1 MPWQDRTMVSLTL
14 MLVIAT
20 ISASIQQV
28 EESEEQSLFEQRSKS
43 VWTKNNVHLSEPA
56 SHPLLQD
63 DRYLAL
69 LLDELDGWVKPQEFN
84 IFTDIVRL
92 YAWSSTPIWNMWSK
106 QWRRT
111 KRGALSLDWKDV
123 FTKQNQ
129 QLKAAASD
137 IDVHHVLR
145 YMFDLSLLLF
155 SIVLAH
161 DAIWFSDV
169 YRRPSIKT
177 VYEPMPDDR
186 PRCSRVWIIGPLS
199 LFLLRTPS
207 SRDRLCLLGYRIS
220 SAFDMGRFS
229 WWRVAFLVSLL
240 FCNNSFAIFVYGDL
254 LYHTLLLKPWSFN
267 FGS

>member
-1 MPWQDRTMVSLTL
+1 MSQAEVKIVFRRLACKIKKMNWTIIGIGWNKKYVPRNIEYHVYGVFLQQLILLIVGFLTFFFEVTNFSVSKRRRKITKNFSVSKKNHITKNQRMPWQDRTMVSLTL

-69 LLDELDGWVKPQEFN
+69 LLDELDGWVKPQTVN

-111 KRGALSLDWKDV
+111 KRGALS
-123 FTKQNQ
+123 
-129 QLKAAASD
+129 
-137 IDVHHVLR
+137 
-145 YMFDLSLLLF
+145 
-155 SIVLAH
+155 
-161 DAIWFSDV
+161 
-169 YRRPSIKT
+169 
-177 VYEPMPDDR
+177 
-186 PRCSRVWIIGPLS
+186 
-199 LFLLRTPS
+199 
-207 SRDRLCLLGYRIS
+207 
-220 SAFDMGRFS
+220 
-229 WWRVAFLVSLL
+229 
-240 FCNNSFAIFVYGDL
+240 
-254 LYHTLLLKPWSFN
+254 
-267 FGS
+267 